1 MKVTFRKGKLYDSQ
15 MRLPE
20 TYRVMV
26 HEREVAVIQR
36 VPGSDRWF
44 WYTMWGDSYVNTCK
58 NPCSLEAVKAAVKD
72 WFKNL

>member
-1 MKVTFRKGKLYDSQ
+1 MKVTFRKGKLYCGQ

-20 TYRVMV
+20 TYRVSSSG
-26 HEREVAVIQR
+26 EEVAVIQKIS
-36 VPGSDRWF
+36 GSDRWF
-44 WYTMWGDSYVNTCK
+44 WYTIRRASHVNTYK